1 MVGRTSTLKVIY
13 NLDLNLEVFMKV
25 LANVFSLLLILPV
38 AACAS
43 YPSEK
48 PPENISD
55 FQYPKSGVFV
65 VPSSAINIPSE
76 FKKKIQNNL
85 VEMKTKGYYNS
96 ISTDAQ
102 NLMANKNVN
111 LVALQSKGKS
121 DINDTNMKSSIA
133 EVGLAFPYPGI
144 PNIDKNNVIGYA
156 AGGMLVENK
165 GWTGIKEFFNDPELG
180 TCNFFL
186 SNMALSH
193 GNVRIGED
201 SVQYVVNKKA
211 GTTEVYG
218 SNSTGFT
225 YNLSWYDDTYSHELE
240 CATPKFSKATI
251 KKMITL
257 AKEIDEKLTKSLH

>member
-1 MVGRTSTLKVIY
+1 
-13 NLDLNLEVFMKV
+13 MKL
-25 LANVFSLLLILPV
+25 LANIFIVLLIMPV
-38 AACAS
+38 TACAS

-65 VPSSAINIPSE
+65 VSPSEINIPSE

-85 VEMKTKGYYNS
+85 VEMKTKGYYSS

-102 NLMANKNVN
+102 NLMAKKNVN
-111 LVALQSKGKS
+111 LIALQSNGKA

-133 EVGLAFPYPGI
+133 EVGLAFPYSGM
-144 PNIDKNNVIGYA
+144 PNVDKNTIIGYA

-165 GWTGIKEFFNDPELG
+165 GWSGIKEFFNDPELG

-201 SVQYVVNKKA
+201 SVQYVVNNKA

-218 SNSTGFT
+218 SKSTGFI

-240 CATPKFSKATI
+240 CASPKFSKSI
-251 KKMITL
+251 IPKMI
-257 AKEIDEKLTKSLH
+257 AFANNIDKGLSKSLR